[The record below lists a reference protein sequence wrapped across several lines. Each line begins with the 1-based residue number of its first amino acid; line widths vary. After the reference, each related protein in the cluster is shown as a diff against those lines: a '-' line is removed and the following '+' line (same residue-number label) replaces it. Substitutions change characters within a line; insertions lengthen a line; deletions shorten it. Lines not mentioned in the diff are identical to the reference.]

1 MNETPKT
8 IAVAKALSTVAAIAT
23 FSLITHS
30 TAQQAAASQPM
41 PAPSAK
47 AKQCVMLYSPRYKKL
62 RIKPIQVS
70 YRWCS
75 AANPTDCTNWKSDTV
90 ADVGKPFSIAAYC
103 FTHKTPVNM
112 ELRYNRRFDD
122 YASQQVVTI
131 KPHAM
136 KLKGNLAPHPFC
148 GKKSAHRFV
157 MKRGGAMIRNGK
169 PRDVIEPKCVW
180 NPIKTKAAS

>member
-1 MNETPKT
+1 MGKMTKT
-8 IAVAKALSTVAAIAT
+8 RAKN
-23 FSLITHS
+23 
-30 TAQQAAASQPM
+30 
-41 PAPSAK
+41 
-47 AKQCVMLYSPRYKKL
+47 ML
-62 RIKPIQVS
+62 
-70 YRWCS
+70 
-75 AANPTDCTNWKSDTV
+75 
-90 ADVGKPFSIAAYC
+90 G
-103 FTHKTPVNM
+103 KTPVNM

-136 KLKGNLAPHPFC
+136 ELKGNLAPHPFC